1 VAWEQKLRGADA
13 LHLAAAQQLRE
24 QALQRSLDFVLVTS
38 DIELIQ
44 AAQELHLVA
53 TNPAELA

>member
-1 VAWEQKLRGADA
+1 
-13 LHLAAAQQLRE
+13 
-24 QALQRSLDFVLVTS
+24 VTS

-44 AAQELHLVA
+44 AAQELHLVV